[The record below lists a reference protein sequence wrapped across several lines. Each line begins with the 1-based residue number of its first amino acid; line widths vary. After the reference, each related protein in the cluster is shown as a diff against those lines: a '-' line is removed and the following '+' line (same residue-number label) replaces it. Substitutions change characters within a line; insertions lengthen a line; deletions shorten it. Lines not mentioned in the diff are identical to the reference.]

1 MHISRVTAVLA
12 LSAICCIA
20 ADPAPVKGPYTVS
33 VKNYKYAAMDS
44 TSHDIAVYY
53 PRGARGQK
61 FPLISYAHGD
71 GGGGAVAQAGYAPLI
86 KAMSAFGYII
96 ALPKACNKGCRDD
109 TSTLP
114 HDPTGFAHYYLQ
126 QLKVFDFAS
135 EQMAAGDAVF
145 ATVNAS
151 VGVGIAGHSMGG
163 AWRRLRSRSA
173 IAAGNSCCRLP
184 CQSILLFPI
193 TLSRHC

>member
-1 MHISRVTAVLA
+1 MRVSLVTAVLA
-12 LSAICCIA
+12 LSAICCTA
-20 ADPAPVKGPYTVS
+20 ADPAPIKGPYSVS
-33 VKNYKYAAMDS
+33 VKNFKYAAMDS

-53 PRGARGQK
+53 PRGARDQK
-61 FPLISYAHGD
+61 FPFISYAHGD
-71 GGGGAVAQAGYAPLI
+71 GGGSALAQAGYTPLL
-86 KAMSAFGYII
+86 KAISAFGYII

-135 EQMAAGDAVF
+135 EQMAAGDTVF

-163 AWRRLRSRSA
+163 PWRCLSFRLSD
-173 IAAGNSCCRLP
+173 
-184 CQSILLFPI
+184 
-193 TLSRHC
+193 